1 MPRFSVI
8 VPVWKAQGYVR
19 ACLESVLGQ
28 RYADLEL
35 IAVDDCS
42 PDGSA
47 AVVEEVAA
55 ADPRVLP
62 LRQPRN
68 AGAGPAR
75 NAGAARASGDYLLF
89 LDADDLLAPGALA
102 ALDARLRST
111 GDPEV
116 LLFDHDR
123 LDVWEHRTESGD
135 GPFLHA
141 AALAGHAVFRAT
153 ERPEC
158 LTVLPAAWNRV
169 VRRDYWAGFG
179 FGAGP
184 YEDVPVA
191 YEMLLAAP
199 RIACLDRVCVTWRR
213 RRHGSFSSTPGP
225 QHLALADRYDTLL
238 ARHDLPVL
246 RAERDRRLTAVLDD
260 PGRLRPQDRA
270 AFFRRAGLPGTF
282 AAHRAA
288 EMRAHAARRLR
299 ARRNAAAREVYRRW
313 YALERRRP
321 LDDDLVV
328 YAAYWNRGVLCSPAA
343 IYRKARELAPHLHGV
358 WVVRRGER
366 DAVPEGVDRV
376 EVNSRRYWELL
387 ARARFLVN
395 NANFTGEVVKRPGQV
410 YLQTHHGTP
419 LKHMG
424 MDLRAHPAVAKGMS
438 FRRLLDHADQ
448 WDYSL
453 SANPHSSEVWERVY
467 PGGYLT
473 LPTGYP
479 RNDAYFTA
487 GAEDVRRIRARLG
500 IPDGVRAI
508 LYAPTHRDYQREFVP
523 QLDLARL
530 CRALGREY
538 LVLVRAH
545 YFHSGAGPAA
555 LPEGA
560 LDVSAHTP
568 LEELCLASDA
578 LLTDYSSLMFDYAGL
593 DRPIVV
599 HSADWEVYRAA
610 RGVYFDLVSGRP
622 GDTPGVVAR
631 DEAAIAT
638 AFRSGA
644 WSSPGAA
651 ELRAA
656 FRARFCPWD
665 DGRAAERVVRR
676 VLLGEPELLPVL
688 KADERTPAPPPG

>member
-35 IAVDDCS
+35 ITVDDCS

-55 ADPRVLP
+55 ADFRVLP
-62 LRQPRN
+62 LRQSRN
-68 AGAGPAR
+68 GGPGPAR
-75 NAGAARASGDYLLF
+75 DAGAARASGDYLLF
-89 LDADDLLAPGALA
+89 LDADDLLAPGALT

-123 LDVWEHRTESGD
+123 LDVWEHRAESED

-141 AALAGHAVFRAT
+141 AAAAGHAVFRAT

-158 LTVLPAAWNRV
+158 LTVFPAAWNRV

-179 FGAGP
+179 FGTGP
-184 YEDVPVA
+184 YEDVRVA

-238 ARHDLPVL
+238 ARYDLPVL
-246 RAERDRRLTAVLDD
+246 RVERDRRLRAVLDD

-282 AAHRAA
+282 TAHRAA
-288 EMRAHAARRLR
+288 ELRARAARRLR
-299 ARRNAAAREVYRRW
+299 VRRNAAAREVYRRW

-343 IYRKARELAPHLHGV
+343 IYHKARELAPHLHGV

-366 DAVPEGVDRV
+366 DAVPEGVDSV

-395 NANFTGEVVKRPGQV
+395 NANFTGEVVKRPGQI

-438 FRRLLDHADQ
+438 FHRLLDHADQ
-448 WDYSL
+448 WDYCL

-467 PGGYLT
+467 PGRYLT

-487 GAEDVRRIRARLG
+487 GADDVRRIRARLG

-508 LYAPTHRDYQREFVP
+508 LYTPTHRDYQREFVP

-545 YFHSGAGPAA
+545 YFYPGTGPAA

-578 LLTDYSSLMFDYAGL
+578 LLTDYSSLMFDYAAL

-599 HSADWEVYRAA
+599 HAADWEVYRAA

-622 GDTPGVVAR
+622 GDTPGVVVR
-631 DEAAIAT
+631 DEAEIAG

-676 VLLGEPELLPVL
+676 VLLGERELLSVRKP
-688 KADERTPAPPPG
+688 DERTPAPPPG